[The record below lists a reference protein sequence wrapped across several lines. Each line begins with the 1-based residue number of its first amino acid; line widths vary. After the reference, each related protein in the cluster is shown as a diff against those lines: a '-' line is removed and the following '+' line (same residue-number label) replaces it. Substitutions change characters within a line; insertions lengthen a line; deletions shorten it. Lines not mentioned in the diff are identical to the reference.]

1 MRIGVLALQGAFI
14 EHIAKLRE
22 LGVRAHEVRLPR
34 DMQGLDGL
42 IIPGGESTTI
52 GKLMMTYGLL
62 DPVRRFAERHAVW
75 GTCAGMILMAKEI
88 GRDQPVLGLMEI
100 SVERNAF
107 GRQINSFEELL
118 KVDVLREGPGRPF
131 PGIFIRA
138 PRLVEARPPAHV
150 IARLADGTAV
160 AAREGNLLATSFH
173 PELSADLRF
182 HEYFIELARS

>member
-88 GRDQPVLGLMEI
+88 GRDQPVLGLMDI

>member
-1 MRIGVLALQGAFI
+1 LRIGVLALQGAFI

-22 LGVRAHEVRLPR
+22 LGVRTREVRLPR
-34 DMQGLDGL
+34 DMHGLDGL

-62 DPVRRFAERHAVW
+62 DPVHRFAKRHAVW

-88 GRDQPVLGLMEI
+88 GRDQPVLGLMDI

-118 KVDVLREGPGRPF
+118 KVDVLREGPGKPF

-138 PRLVEARPPAHV
+138 PRLVEARPPARV

>member
-34 DMQGLDGL
+34 DMHGLDGL

-88 GRDQPVLGLMEI
+88 GRDQPVLGLMDI

-107 GRQINSFEELL
+107 GRQIDSFEELL
-118 KVDVLREGPGRPF
+118 KVDVLREGPGKPF

-138 PRLVEARPPAHV
+138 PRLVEARPPAYV

-160 AAREGNLLATSFH
+160 AAREGNWLATSFH